1 MIRLALL
8 TLTLLTT
15 ACGKNTAPVAEGA
28 VPTQS
33 LVAGET
39 ITVNVA
45 SAFSDPDGDALTYA
59 AASSDLGV
67 ANVAV
72 SGTTPVTGVSA
83 GTATVTVTD
92 PEGLSA
98 SIGVPVT
105 VEPSLRAV
113 CERTPQVRDEIV
125 RVTGAANCDAVT
137 EQDLSGISGSG
148 VLDLGDADI
157 TALREGDFAGLSSLE
172 SLRLGYNDRTT
183 LADGVFAGRSSLQ
196 SPRSEDNPG
205 SPFELAL
212 ARTGSWCT
220 VQQTE
225 SLSFRLEENGKTV
238 SLCEDGD
245 VLQYTFGTLGEVPE
259 LVYSGPILGR
269 ARGFAVLWGE
279 GVFNLTELVDAAD
292 QQNALWEVESG
303 ARQLRRLSES
313 RETNGFFVV
322 FGMTGLVSETVYVFR
337 RGGWEYA
344 IVSRAGRPFNLFE
357 DELEEYESGQIV
369 MHSPSGQ
376 VYVLR

>member
-39 ITVNVA
+39 ITVNVVA

-303 ARQLRRLSES
+303 ARQCTAPGFLDTRLR
-313 RETNGFFVV
+313 
-322 FGMTGLVSETVYVFR
+322 
-337 RGGWEYA
+337 YA
-344 IVSRAGRPFNLFE
+344 AWRSSYCSRAS
-357 DELEEYESGQIV
+357 SGVRYASFSRRQ
-369 MHSPSGQ
+369 H
-376 VYVLR
+376 

>member
-28 VPTQS
+28 ISTQS

-45 SAFSDPDGDALTYA
+45 SAFSDPDGDALTYT

-83 GTATVTVTD
+83 GTAAVTVTD

-105 VEPSLRAV
+105 VEPSMRAV

-125 RVTGAANCDAVT
+125 RVTGAASCDAVT

-157 TALREGDFAGLSSLE
+157 TALREGNFAGL
-172 SLRLGYNDRTT
+172 
-183 LADGVFAGRSSLQ
+183 SSLQ

-225 SLSFRLEENGKTV
+225 SLSFHLEENGKTV

-279 GVFNLTELVDAAD
+279 GVSNLTELVDAAD

-344 IVSRAGRPFNLFE
+344 IVSRAGRPFNLSE
-357 DELEEYESGQIV
+357 DELEEYESGHIV